1 MRHPLCVALLT
12 ALVAGCR
19 KDGLP
24 SLARRV
30 DPMVSPVRLESQLA
44 ALTRV
49 PHRAGTPG
57 NDAARE
63 SVLGRLRSIG
73 LPIELLDDEAVLPE
87 PLEAGLEIVSA
98 PPVRFEILEKVL
110 PEDPFSTVAAT
121 ELPFLAYSP
130 DADLSAP
137 VVYANYGDEADY
149 DLLAARGISLG
160 GRIALVR
167 AQGICRGRKAEI
179 AARRGVAGLL
189 LYPELRDQGFVKP
202 AYPAGPHL
210 NDWTSGRGTLLAY
223 FRSPGPPERTV
234 ARGAPDTRPRIPALP
249 VTPAVAKVLLGR
261 IEGPDAPDAWTG
273 WMKGVPYRLGE
284 GPTVRMLVRGAVVP
298 RKLRSVVARL
308 SSGEPGPPLVVGA
321 HLDAWVYG
329 ASDPSSGVAVVL
341 EAAEVLSRLAAS
353 GWKPRRDVLFAF
365 WDGEE
370 YGMFGSSRFVEK
382 RLPSLG
388 ALAAYVNVDSAVRGG
403 DFLGSVMPGLRGPLD
418 EVLGLVTDPG
428 AARLIL
434 EVRGTFNLPGFSSD
448 TAPFSGW
455 TTTPVAEIGFG
466 RWYPQYHSVYDSL
479 AWYRTFAD
487 PGFVRTACLARVL
500 TLYLARL
507 ADGRLLPDR
516 FAELGPYARSELG
529 SGAGLPE
536 ASSLALR
543 DALDAFTATAAA
555 WDRRERE
562 SRDLPPAQ
570 AREINATL
578 LRARAAFDGP
588 APDGLP
594 PFGATSVLIGPSPAT
609 GCGAEAFPPL
619 ARSRRDPAAAEAQLS
634 RLTGAFREAAAR
646 LTEAVFALR

>member
-1 MRHPLCVALLT
+1 VRYPVCVALLT
-12 ALVAGCR
+12 ALAAGCR
-19 KDGLP
+19 RDGLP
-24 SLARRV
+24 ALARRV
-30 DPMVSPVRLESQLA
+30 EPMVSPARLESQLA

-63 SVLGRLRSIG
+63 SVVGRLRSIG
-73 LPIELLDDEAVLPE
+73 LSVDLLEDEARLPE

-98 PPVRFEILEKVL
+98 PLVRFDLLEKVL
-110 PEDPFSTVAAT
+110 PEDTFSSVAAT

-130 DADLSAP
+130 DADLSAS

-149 DLLAARGISLG
+149 DLLAARGVSLG

-179 AARRGVAGLL
+179 AARRGIAGLL

-223 FRSPGPPERTV
+223 FRSPGPPERAV
-234 ARGAPDTRPRIPALP
+234 ARGEPDTRPRIPALP
-249 VTPAVAKVLLGR
+249 ITPAIAKVLLGR
-261 IEGPDAPDAWTG
+261 IEGTDAPEAWTG
-273 WMKGVPYRLGE
+273 WMKGVPYRLGD
-284 GPTVRMLVRGAVVP
+284 GPTVRMVVRGAVVP
-298 RKLRSVVARL
+298 RTLRSVVARL
-308 SSGEPGPPLVVGA
+308 PSGQPGPPLVVGA

-329 ASDPSSGVAVVL
+329 ASDPSSGAAVVL

-365 WDGEE
+365 WDAEE
-370 YGMFGSSRFVEK
+370 YGMLGSSRFVES
-382 RLPSLG
+382 RLPALG
-388 ALAAYVNVDSAVRGG
+388 PLAAYVNVDSAVRGA

-479 AWYRTFAD
+479 TWYRTFGD
-487 PGFVRTACLARVL
+487 PGFARTACLAKVL
-500 TLYLARL
+500 SLYVARL

-536 ASSLALR
+536 AESLALR
-543 DALDAFTATAAA
+543 DALDAYTAIAAA

-562 SRDLPPAQ
+562 SRDLSPAL
-570 AREINATL
+570 ARQVNAIL
-578 LRARAAFDGP
+578 LKARAAFADP

-594 PFGATSVLIGPSPAT
+594 RFGDASVLLGPAPAS
-609 GCGAEAFPPL
+609 GCAAEALPPL
-619 ARSRRDPAAAEAQLS
+619 ARARRDPAASS
-634 RLTGAFREAAAR
+634 REMARVTGAFRDATAR
-646 LTEAVFALR
+646 LAEAIATPR